1 MKVKEFIEYLQTLD
15 QEANV
20 WVMYDPPFSCTSPHL
35 THLVGLDEDYA
46 EMFSEEGVRV
56 GDYAIISC

>member
-20 WVMYDPPFSCTSPHL
+20 WVMYDPPFSCGEPEVTN
-35 THLVGLDEDYA
+35 LVGEEEDYA
-46 EMFSEEGVRV
+46 KMFSGDGVRA
-56 GDYAIISC
+56 GDYAIICG